1 MFGFVLVFVC
11 RVLCIFLE
19 MNFNVL
25 FKVLKR
31 GSNSVIEGLFLVKF
45 FLFCVDVMLMK
56 MEMRILIKF
65 WLYNKEMLIFL
76 VEIK

>member
-1 MFGFVLVFVC
+1 M
-11 RVLCIFLE
+11 
-19 MNFNVL
+19 L

-31 GSNSVIEGLFLVKF
+31 GSNSVIEGLFLVEF